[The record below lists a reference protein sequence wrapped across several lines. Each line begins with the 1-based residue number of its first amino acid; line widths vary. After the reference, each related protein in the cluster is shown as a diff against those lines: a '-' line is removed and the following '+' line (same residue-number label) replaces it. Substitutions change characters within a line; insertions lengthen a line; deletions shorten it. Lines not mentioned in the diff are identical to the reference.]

1 MLYMSPDW
9 VGVLSAMGAGWLAV
23 MHLTLC
29 FSELPLKFC
38 SGSPHWADPLM
49 KVNMSA
55 TSRISRVLV
64 SAAVALGL
72 VAGGT
77 PAIQALAP
85 EATVATAQA
94 ATSVAKKVTVKKI
107 PNKKVKGSAKAT
119 VKPKY
124 SKGKKVKVKSAK
136 LTVKKGKKTVA
147 KNKKSVKLKA
157 GTYKVTTTVKYSL
170 KGKKKVYKV
179 SKKQTLKV
187 IKTKAKAK
195 KKRGTRHV
203 PISKKNCPA
212 AYPVKGNRGNY
223 DWIYHVPG
231 GRYYKVTNPEDCFSS
246 AAAARKAG
254 YRASKNG

>member
-1 MLYMSPDW
+1 
-9 VGVLSAMGAGWLAV
+9 
-23 MHLTLC
+23 
-29 FSELPLKFC
+29 
-38 SGSPHWADPLM
+38 M

-94 ATSVAKKVTVKKI
+94 ATSAAKKVTVKKI

-195 KKRGTRHV
+195 KKRGTRYV
-203 PISKKNCPA
+203 PSGWNCPR
-212 AYPVKGNRGNY
+212 AYPIKGNQSG
-223 DWIYHVPG
+223 IYHVPG
-231 GRYYKVTNPEDCFSS
+231 GTYYDRTNPEECFSS
-246 AAAARKAG
+246 AAAARHAG
-254 YRASKNG
+254 YRASKR